1 MLGAKVLKRLLA
13 EKKTEG
19 SLCAR
24 VLKSSDGR
32 QYNGKRDR
40 EERQAR
46 HDRKRISGSIIRWK
60 IEKGNKHGSDGSDKT
75 IR

>member
-1 MLGAKVLKRLLA
+1 MPHLGAKVLKRLLA
-13 EKKTEG
+13 EKKPEG

-40 EERQAR
+40 QRGETSKTRQIKDQWIS
-46 HDRKRISGSIIRWK
+46 HKMENRKREQVRFGR
-60 IEKGNKHGSDGSDKT
+60 
-75 IR
+75 

>member
-1 MLGAKVLKRLLA
+1 MARSWGGRSAEEGVLGAKVLKRLLA
-13 EKKTEG
+13 GKKPEG

-40 EERQAR
+40 EERQASKQDTTR
-46 HDRKRISGSIIRWK
+46 
-60 IEKGNKHGSDGSDKT
+60 
-75 IR
+75 

>member
-13 EKKTEG
+13 EKKPEG

-24 VLKSSDGR
+24 VLKSSDRR

-46 HDRKRISGSIIRWK
+46 HDETKDQWISHEMENRQREQARFGR
-60 IEKGNKHGSDGSDKT
+60 
-75 IR
+75 